1 MWNRSSVFI
10 ASMVVLLN
18 NTIFAIPNYILSVMN
33 LPNTILDSIS
43 KLAHNYLWG
52 MKSNNIGFYLV
63 G

>member
-18 NTIFAIPNYILSVMN
+18 NTIFAIPNYILPVMN
-33 LPNTILDSIS
+33 LPNTILDSVS

-52 MKSNNIGFYLV
+52 RTSNNIGFYLV